1 MSARAKVIRRMVFY
15 AFMLAY
21 VSVRVAIDND
31 WISWAVFVTVSVYA
45 IAQLIEDIG
54 ELRKMKQNG

>member
-1 MSARAKVIRRMVFY
+1 MVFY